1 MPIYLYRCDCKEI
14 RDIIH
19 GMSESPKVNCLVCRG
34 DMVRVP
40 QAPSVSFQ
48 GSGFYSTDKNSPKK

>member
-1 MPIYLYRCDCKEI
+1 MPIYRYECQDGHAQDVQHSIYDEPQLNCD
-14 RDIIH
+14 
-19 GMSESPKVNCLVCRG
+19 NCRG

-48 GSGFYSTDKNSPKK
+48 GSGFYSTDKNSSKK

>member
-1 MPIYLYRCDCKEI
+1 MPTYRYECACGEGGDFTHSIYDEPQLDCK
-14 RDIIH
+14 
-19 GMSESPKVNCLVCRG
+19 NCGG

-48 GSGFYSTDKNSPKK
+48 GSGFYTTDKNSSKK